1 MRIQP
6 NSFKSLILLTKLSR
20 NSLRIHLP
28 NPKDGKQMSIMDLHS
43 TAIHHHLVKDR
54 RLVQSTTLHP
64 METRVPRHLMVAALA
79 IRLARMHLP
88 MDMDV
93 TAIHNRRLE
102 QKRRLHKQMVQIPIG
117 MDNRKD
123 SNTTRMVRP
132 SMAANRQ
139 NPFIL
144 VKSKIRHTIMVRRIL
159 PIRQSSLH
167 L

>member
-1 MRIQP
+1 
-6 NSFKSLILLTKLSR
+6 
-20 NSLRIHLP
+20 
-28 NPKDGKQMSIMDLHS
+28 
-43 TAIHHHLVKDR
+43 
-54 RLVQSTTLHP
+54 
-64 METRVPRHLMVAALA
+64 METRVHRHLMVVALA

-102 QKRRLHKQMVQIPIG
+102 QKRRLHKQMAQIPTE

-123 SNTTRMVRP
+123 SNTRMVP
-132 SMAANRQ
+132 SMAATRQ
-139 NPFIL
+139 NLFIL
-144 VKSKIRHTIMVRRIL
+144 VKSEIRHTIMVRHIL